1 MLFIYNIVRFFL
13 YPFLFIAAI
22 FKKKI
27 RAFFYK
33 RIRVEKIKRDKY
45 YWIHLSSV
53 GEMNLAEKLIE
64 NILDRNKK
72 IYLTVMTD
80 TGMELFRKRYSG
92 NPNIKGAYF
101 PLDDYFLIKKTVNML
116 DIEKLIIIETEIWPN
131 LYGIV
136 SEKSDVIV
144 VNGRISDRT
153 FDKYKKLRGIISG
166 TLNKCS
172 RILVQSDLDFQRY
185 KELGVEEDILKVYPN
200 LKYSIDYP
208 ILDEEQKKELEE
220 RIRLNGRKLITAGS
234 TRDGEEKI
242 LIDIFRRINKNK
254 KYQMILVPR
263 HIQRTEE
270 AAELCEGLDFSLY
283 SENKKTEIIIVDKMG
298 ILREMYQISDL
309 VFVGGTFTN
318 IGGHSILE
326 PLYYGKVPIIGKYY
340 SNIKD
345 VVDSAKP
352 LNLVN
357 IAESEEELESFFLDS
372 DTGKNRETSEFFKK
386 YNKIDEITKEIL
398 S

>member
-1 MLFIYNIVRFFL
+1 M
-13 YPFLFIAAI
+13 
-22 FKKKI
+22 
-27 RAFFYK
+27 
-33 RIRVEKIKRDKY
+33 EKTERDKY
-45 YWIHLSSV
+45 YWVHLSSV

-92 NPNIKGAYF
+92 NPNIKGSYF

-116 DIEKLIIIETEIWPN
+116 DIEKLIVIETEIWPN

-136 SEKSDVIV
+136 SEKSEVIV
-144 VNGRISDRT
+144 VNGRISDKT
-153 FDKYKKLRGIISG
+153 FDKYKKIKGIISA

-172 RILVQSDLDFQRY
+172 KILVQSDLDLYRY
-185 KELGVEEDILKVYPN
+185 KELGVKEGILKVYPN
-200 LKYSIDYP
+200 LKYSINYP
-208 ILDEEQKKELEE
+208 VLDTEQKKELKE
-220 RIRLNGRKLITAGS
+220 RIKINGRKLITAGS
-234 TRDGEEKI
+234 TREGEEKI
-242 LIDIFRRINKNK
+242 LIDIFKKINEAE

-270 AAELCEGLDFSLY
+270 VAALCKGLDFSLY

-298 ILREMYQISDL
+298 VLREMYQISDL
-309 VFVGGTFTN
+309 VFVGGTLVG

-345 VVDSAKP
+345 VAENAKL
-352 LNLVN
+352 LNLVS
-357 IAESEEELESFFLDS
+357 IAETESELEDFFLDS
-372 DTGKNRETSEFFKK
+372 DNSKNWETSEFFKK
-386 YNKIDEITKEIL
+386 YNKIDEIIKEIL
-398 S
+398 

>member
-1 MLFIYNIVRFFL
+1 MLFIYNTVRFFL

-33 RIRVEKIKRDKY
+33 RIRVEEIKRDKY

-136 SEKSDVIV
+136 SEKSEVIV
-144 VNGRISDRT
+144 VNGRISDKT
-153 FDKYKKLRGIISG
+153 FDKYKKIKGMISA

-172 RILVQSDLDFQRY
+172 KILVQSNLDLQRY
-185 KELGVEEDILKVYPN
+185 KELGVREEILKVYPHV
-200 LKYSIDYP
+200 K
-208 ILDEEQKKELEE
+208 
-220 RIRLNGRKLITAGS
+220 
-234 TRDGEEKI
+234 
-242 LIDIFRRINKNK
+242 
-254 KYQMILVPR
+254 
-263 HIQRTEE
+263 
-270 AAELCEGLDFSLY
+270 
-283 SENKKTEIIIVDKMG
+283 
-298 ILREMYQISDL
+298 
-309 VFVGGTFTN
+309 
-318 IGGHSILE
+318 
-326 PLYYGKVPIIGKYY
+326 
-340 SNIKD
+340 
-345 VVDSAKP
+345 
-352 LNLVN
+352 
-357 IAESEEELESFFLDS
+357 
-372 DTGKNRETSEFFKK
+372 
-386 YNKIDEITKEIL
+386 
-398 S
+398 

>member
-27 RAFFYK
+27 RAFFYN
-33 RIRVEKIKRDKY
+33 RIRVEKTERDKY
-45 YWIHLSSV
+45 YWVHLSSV
-53 GEMNLAEKLIE
+53 GEMNLAEKLIK
-64 NILDRNKK
+64 NILDSNKK

-80 TGMELFRKRYSG
+80 TGMDLFRKRYSG

-136 SEKSDVIV
+136 SKKSEIIV
-144 VNGRISDRT
+144 VNGRISDKT
-153 FDKYKKLRGIISG
+153 FDKYKKIKGIISG

-172 RILVQSDLDFQRY
+172 KILVQSDLDFQRY
-185 KELGVEEDILKVYPN
+185 KELGVKEDILKVYPN
-200 LKYSIDYP
+200 LKYTIDYP
-208 ILDEEQKKELEE
+208 VLDTEHKSKLEE
-220 RIRLNGRKLITAGS
+220 RVKIKGRKLITAGS
-234 TRDGEEKI
+234 TREGEEKI
-242 LIDIFRRINKNK
+242 LINIFKNINEKNG
-254 KYQMILVPR
+254 YQMILVPR

-270 AAELCEGLDFSLY
+270 VAALCEGLDFSLY

-309 VFVGGTFTN
+309 VFVGGTLVN

-326 PLYYGKVPIIGKYY
+326 PLYYGKIPTIGKDY

-345 VVDSAKP
+345 VVESAKP

-357 IAESEEELESFFLDS
+357 IAETENELENFFLDS
-372 DTGKNRETSEFFKK
+372 DNSKHRETTEFFRK
-386 YNKIDEITKEIL
+386 YNKIDDIIKEIL
-398 S
+398 

>member
-1 MLFIYNIVRFFL
+1 MLFIYNTVRFFL

-92 NPNIKGAYF
+92 NLNIKGAYF
-101 PLDDYFLIKKTVNML
+101 PLDDYFLIKRTVNML

-136 SEKSDVIV
+136 SEKSEVIV
-144 VNGRISDRT
+144 VNGRISDKT
-153 FDKYKKLRGIISG
+153 FDKYKKIKGMISA

-172 RILVQSDLDFQRY
+172 KILVQSNLDFQRY
-185 KELGVEEDILKVYPN
+185 KELGVRDEILKVYPN

-208 ILDEEQKKELEE
+208 VLDTEQKKELEE
-220 RIRLNGRKLITAGS
+220 RIKINGRKLITAGS
-234 TRDGEEKI
+234 TREGEEKI
-242 LIDIFRRINKNK
+242 LIDIFKKINEAE
-254 KYQMILVPR
+254 KYQMVLVPR

-270 AAELCEGLDFSLY
+270 VAALCEGLDFSLY

-309 VFVGGTFTN
+309 VFVGGTFVE

-345 VVDSAKP
+345 VAENAKP

-357 IAESEEELESFFLDS
+357 IAETESELEDFFLDS
-372 DTGKNRETSEFFKK
+372 DNSKNRETSEFFKK
-386 YNKIDEITKEIL
+386 YNKIDEIIKEIL
-398 S
+398 

>member
-33 RIRVEKIKRDKY
+33 RIRVEEIKRDKY

-136 SEKSDVIV
+136 SEKSEVIV
-144 VNGRISDRT
+144 VNGRISDKT
-153 FDKYKKLRGIISG
+153 FDKYKKIKGMISA

-172 RILVQSDLDFQRY
+172 KILVQSNLDLQRY
-185 KELGVEEDILKVYPN
+185 KELGVREEILKVYPN

-208 ILDEEQKKELEE
+208 VLDTEQKEELEE
-220 RIRLNGRKLITAGS
+220 RIKINGRKLITAGS
-234 TRDGEEKI
+234 TREGEEKI
-242 LIDIFRRINKNK
+242 LIDIFKKINEAE
-254 KYQMILVPR
+254 KYQMVLVPR

-270 AAELCEGLDFSLY
+270 VAALCEGLDFSLY

-309 VFVGGTFTN
+309 VFVGGTFVN

-345 VVDSAKP
+345 VVENAKQ
-352 LNLVN
+352 LDLVN
-357 IAESEEELESFFLDS
+357 IAETENELESFFLNS
-372 DTGKNRETSEFFKK
+372 DIGKNRETAEFFEK
-386 YNKIDEITKEIL
+386 YNEINKITKEIL
-398 S
+398 

>member
-1 MLFIYNIVRFFL
+1 MLFIYNTVRFFL

-27 RAFFYK
+27 RTFFYD
-33 RIRVEKIKRDKY
+33 RIRVEKIERDKY

-92 NPNIKGAYF
+92 NLNIKGAYF
-101 PLDDYFLIKKTVNML
+101 PLDDYFLIKRTVNML

-136 SEKSDVIV
+136 SEKSEVIV
-144 VNGRISDRT
+144 VNGRISDKT
-153 FDKYKKLRGIISG
+153 FDKYKKIKGIISA

-172 RILVQSDLDFQRY
+172 KILVQSNLDLQRY
-185 KELGVEEDILKVYPN
+185 KELGVREEILKVYPN

-208 ILDEEQKKELEE
+208 VLHTEQKKELEE
-220 RIRLNGRKLITAGS
+220 RIKINGRKLITAGS
-234 TRDGEEKI
+234 TREGEEKI
-242 LIDIFRRINKNK
+242 LIDVFKKINESK

-263 HIQRTEE
+263 HIQLTEE
-270 AAELCEGLDFSLY
+270 VAALCEGLDFSLY
-283 SENKKTEIIIVDKMG
+283 SQNRKTEIIIVDKMG

-309 VFVGGTFTN
+309 VFVGGTLAE

-326 PLYYGKVPIIGKYY
+326 PLYYGKVPIIGKHY

-345 VVDSAKP
+345 VAENAKP
-352 LNLVN
+352 LNLIN
-357 IAESEEELESFFLDS
+357 IAETESELEDFFLDS
-372 DTGKNRETSEFFKK
+372 DNSKNRETSEFFKK
-386 YNKIDEITKEIL
+386 YNKIDEIIKEIL
-398 S
+398 

>member
-1 MLFIYNIVRFFL
+1 MLFIYNVIRFFL
-13 YPFLFIAAI
+13 YPFLFIAAV
-22 FKKKI
+22 FNKKI
-27 RAFFYK
+27 RTFFCK
-33 RIRVEKIKRDKY
+33 RIKTEKINKDKY

-53 GEMNLAEKLIE
+53 GEMNLSEKLIE
-64 NILDRNKK
+64 NILDENKK

-92 NPNIKGAYF
+92 IPNIKGAYF

-116 DIEKLIIIETEIWPN
+116 DIEKLIVIETEIWPN

-136 SEKSDVIV
+136 SKKSEVII
-144 VNGRISDRT
+144 VNGRISDKT
-153 FDKYKKLRGIISG
+153 FDKYKKLHGIISG

-172 RILVQSDLDFQRY
+172 RILVQSDLDYQRY
-185 KELGVEEDILKVYPN
+185 KELGVSEELLKVYPN

-208 ILDEEQKKELEE
+208 VLEDEEKRKLEE
-220 RIRLNGRKLITAGS
+220 RIRIDRRKIITAGS
-234 TRDGEEKI
+234 TREGEEKI
-242 LIDIFRRINKNK
+242 LIDILKKINKNK
-254 KYQMILVPR
+254 EYQMILVPR
-263 HIQRTEE
+263 HINRTEE
-270 AAELCEGLDFSLY
+270 VAALCAGLDFSLY

-309 VFVGGTFTN
+309 VFVGGTFVN

-345 VVDSAKP
+345 VVENAKQ
-352 LNLVN
+352 LDLVK
-357 IAESEEELESFFLDS
+357 IAETENELESFFLDS
-372 DTGKNRETSEFFKK
+372 DIGKNRETAEFFEK
-386 YNKIDEITKEIL
+386 YNEINKITKEIL
-398 S
+398 